1 MKLEQFNNHVEALA
15 AKILTN
21 TASEEEL
28 KRFNDWYADFDDSS
42 VELVSNESRE
52 ELKNRLLGRIEAE
65 ISSLQPKR
73 KSRWLSHKVAAV
85 ISLLIV
91 FGGILYFVQP
101 NFQDHGDVSIDMV
114 YESKSTE
121 AGQKR
126 VIKLPD
132 GSSVKLNAGSTL
144 KYPKSFSRS
153 NRRVELV
160 GEAFFNISRDTLN
173 PFVIDL
179 NGGQVKVLGTSFNI
193 RSYTAEPDVAVAV
206 KTGEVIVT
214 NSFSNSSVR
223 LMPDELASYIPNTRE
238 ITKTR
243 IQNTNVVF
251 GWREGNLV
259 FNEAGLP
266 AILKSLSSWYGVTFE
281 VEGSEKGSKKI
292 NANFNNVSL
301 EEVLT
306 CLSHNY
312 EFKYEINEKQVTI
325 KYHETK

>member
-1 MKLEQFNNHVEALA
+1 MKLEHFNNHVETLA

-28 KRFNDWYADFDDSS
+28 KRFNDWYAGFDDAR

-52 ELKNRLLGRIEAE
+52 ELKNRLLSRIEAE
-65 ISSLQPKR
+65 VANLQPKR
-73 KSRWLSHKVAAV
+73 QQRWHLHKVAAV
-85 ISLLIV
+85 VSFLVAFAGVMYFISFNV
-91 FGGILYFVQP
+91 E
-101 NFQDHGDVSIDMV
+101 NRNDASGDVV

-126 VIKLPD
+126 VIRLPD

-160 GEAFFNISRDTLN
+160 GEAFFDVSRDTLN

-193 RSYTAEPDVAVAV
+193 RSYAAEPDVAVAV

-223 LMPDELASYIPNTRE
+223 LMPDELASYVPNTRE

-266 AILKSLSSWYGVTFE
+266 AILKALSSWYGVTFE
-281 VEGSEKGSKKI
+281 VEGSVNGGKKL

-325 KYHETK
+325 KYQETK

>member
-1 MKLEQFNNHVEALA
+1 MNREHINNDVETLA

-28 KRFNDWYADFDDSS
+28 KRFNDWYAGFDDAR
-42 VELVSNESRE
+42 VELVSNESKE
-52 ELKNRLLGRIEAE
+52 ELKNRLLSRIEAE
-65 ISSLQPKR
+65 IASLQPKR
-73 KSRWLSHKVAAV
+73 KQRWHLHKVAAV
-85 ISLLIV
+85 VSFLVAFAGVMYFISFNV
-91 FGGILYFVQP
+91 E
-101 NFQDHGDVSIDMV
+101 NRNDASSDVV

-126 VIKLPD
+126 VIRLPD

-160 GEAFFNISRDTLN
+160 GEAFFDVSRDTLN

-193 RSYTAEPDVAVAV
+193 RSYAAEPDVAVAV

-223 LMPDELASYIPNTRE
+223 LMPDELASYVPNTGE
-238 ITKTR
+238 ITKIR

-266 AILKSLSSWYGVTFE
+266 AILKALSSWYGVTFE
-281 VEGSEKGSKKI
+281 VEGSVNGGKKL

-325 KYHETK
+325 KYQETK